1 MQRESNLRYYII
13 LAVAVLCL
21 YSIWPTGRYV
31 YFSFT
36 QKRPQAE
43 TEIKGY
49 DKQKADLQRGAIGLG
64 LDLVGGVDVLLKVDA
79 EKARTR
85 LVALEGDRLHAAL
98 KEKRI
103 NYILDPAKVKDGL
116 LLTVPNK
123 ADTRQV
129 VNTIRGFYDS
139 DRGAFE
145 GFDEEAFHQTGQGT
159 LKLSDR
165 YFKRE
170 MRPLVE
176 NARNIIERRVDA
188 FGVTQP
194 SVSMQDAGQGV
205 SAIRVQVPGEKDPV
219 YVIEQLIRPA
229 QLEFYLVHPK
239 QMLDVQHP
247 QRPYQQGYTD
257 EFYETRIVKD
267 ARGKDKTE
275 FVPKKELDPGYIGM
289 EGEINDDQ
297 SPTGKKRVMYIIKD
311 QPAMTGEHLRSAYV
325 TSNPGNISNP
335 IEVNFVLDQQGASD
349 FRQITTA
356 NLRGFLAIALDGSIR
371 SAPLIKSVIPS
382 GQGMIEGSF
391 TSQEAQD
398 LAQVLKTGAL
408 PADLKPEGKRTVG
421 PTLGEQSLI
430 QSMKA
435 MMIAAVAITVFMIV
449 YYGTAGLISIFAL
462 ILNLL
467 IIIACLDLFN
477 ATLTLSGIGGIIL
490 TIGMAVDA
498 NVLIYERIRD
508 EISSGRPLRAAIRA
522 GFGRA
527 FPVIFDSNLTTLLS
541 AFVLLQFGEG
551 SVRGFALTMVFGLI
565 SNLFTGLTVTYA
577 LCSLWFR
584 MRGSLGIGS
593 LCIFRNPKINF
604 IGLRF
609 VSFSISG
616 AAILFSLVALTLR
629 GGPDFAVD
637 FKGGVLSEVR
647 ILNST
652 KDESQEITKV
662 LPGEQSRVQK
672 VEVTDNND
680 YLIRLAL
687 QSPPEGGPKTGD
699 TEYTQK
705 IIESKL
711 TEKYTKDGVEFL
723 GTTTVSKEVGQTFR
737 SIALLVVIGATM
749 CILAYLWFRFE
760 LVFGVA
766 AVIALLHDLICTICI
781 ITLWKVQMSL
791 DVVSALLIM
800 VGFSVNDTIVI
811 FDRIRENSHTMFGR
825 SFKEI
830 CDDAM
835 NKSLSRTLITTGTV
849 VGVMVVMYFFGG
861 ASLVPFAKV
870 MIVGGLIGTYSSDF
884 VAAPLVYL
892 WNERQK
898 GRVAVELGRKP
909 VSPIQQEEPAPAMA
923 AATAGMAGGTVI
935 SPVAGAP
942 QRRGRR

>member
-13 LAVAVLCL
+13 LAVTVLCL

-43 TEIKGY
+43 AEIKGY

-116 LLTVPNK
+116 VLTVPNK
-123 ADTRQV
+123 ADTHQV

-145 GFDEEAFHQTGQGT
+145 GFDEGAFHQTGQGT

-165 YFKRE
+165 YFKHE

-194 SVSMQDAGQGV
+194 SVSMQDAGEGV
-205 SAIRVQVPGEKDPV
+205 SAIRVQVPGEKDPE
-219 YVIEQLIRPA
+219 YVISQLIRPA

-239 QMLDVQHP
+239 QMLDTDP
-247 QRPYQQGYTD
+247 PYQQAYTD

-275 FVPKKELDPGYIGM
+275 FVPKKDLDSGYMGM
-289 EGEINDDQ
+289 EGEINDDK
-297 SPTGKKRVMYIIKD
+297 SPTGKKGVMYIVKD
-311 QPAMTGEHLRSAYV
+311 QPSMTGEHLRIAYV
-325 TSNPGNISNP
+325 TSNPSNISNP
-335 IEVNFVLDQQGASD
+335 IAVSFVLDQQGASD

-356 NLRGFLAIALDGSIR
+356 NLRGHLAIALDGSIK
-371 SAPLIKSVIPS
+371 SAPLIRSVIPN
-382 GQGMIEGSF
+382 GLGEIEGSF
-391 TSQEAQD
+391 SPQEAQD

-408 PADLKPEGKRTVG
+408 PADLKADQKRTIG

-435 MMIAAVAITVFMIV
+435 MAIAAVAITVFMIV
-449 YYGTAGLISIFAL
+449 YYGTAGFISIFAL

-467 IIIACLDLFN
+467 IIIACLGMFN

-508 EISSGRPLRAAIRA
+508 EILSGRPLRAAIRA

-565 SNLFTGLTVTYA
+565 ANLFTGLTVTYA

-584 MRGSLGIGS
+584 IRGSLSIGS
-593 LCIFRNPKINF
+593 LCMFRNPKINF

-616 AAILFSLVALTLR
+616 ALILFCLVALTLR

-672 VEVTDNND
+672 VEVTDKND

-687 QSPPEGGPKTGD
+687 QSRPEGGSKTGD

-705 IIESKL
+705 VIESKL

-766 AVIALLHDLICTICI
+766 AVIALLHDLICTIGI

-861 ASLVPFAKV
+861 TSLVPFAKV

-884 VAAPLVYL
+884 VAAPLVYM
-892 WNERQK
+892 WNEYKK

-909 VSPIQQEEPAPAMA
+909 TLPIQPQEPAPAMA
-923 AATAGMAGGTVI
+923 AATAGTAGGTVV
-935 SPVAGAP
+935 SSGTSAP

>member
-13 LAVAVLCL
+13 LAVTVLSL

-43 TEIKGY
+43 AEIKGY

-85 LVALEGDRLHAAL
+85 LVALEGDKLHTEL
-98 KEKRI
+98 KQKRI
-103 NYILDPAKVKDGL
+103 NYVLDPAKVKDGL
-116 LLTVPNK
+116 VLTVPNK
-123 ADTRQV
+123 ADTHQV

-139 DRGAFE
+139 DNGAFE
-145 GFDEEAFHQTGQGT
+145 GFDEAAFHQTGQGT

-165 YFKRE
+165 YFKDQ

-194 SVSMQDAGQGV
+194 SVSMQDAGSGV
-205 SAIRVQVPGEKDPV
+205 SGIRVQVPGEKDPE
-219 YVIEQLIRPA
+219 YVISQLIRPA
-229 QLEFYLVHPK
+229 QLEFYLVDPG
-239 QMLDVQHP
+239 QMTSDGG
-247 QRPYQQGYTD
+247 YQEAYTSQFF
-257 EFYETRIVKD
+257 EEKTVKD
-267 ARGKDKTE
+267 VRGKDKTE
-275 FVPKKELDPGYIGM
+275 FVPKKELPPGYMGM
-289 EGEINDDQ
+289 EGEYDDHRT
-297 SPTGKKRVMYIIKD
+297 PTGKRRVMYIIKD

-325 TSNPGNISNP
+325 TSNPSNISNP
-335 IEVNFVLDQQGASD
+335 IEVSFVLDQQGASD

-356 NLRGFLAIALDGSIR
+356 NLRGYLAIALDGSIK

-382 GQGMIEGSF
+382 GQGVIEGSF
-391 TSQEAQD
+391 SPQEAQD

-408 PADLKPEGKRTVG
+408 PADLKADQKRTVG

-435 MMIAAVAITVFMIV
+435 MAIAAVVITVFMIV

-467 IIIACLDLFN
+467 IIIACLDMFN

-565 SNLFTGLTVTYA
+565 ANLFTGLTVTYA

-616 AAILFSLVALTLR
+616 ALILFSLVALTLR

-672 VEVTDNND
+672 VEVTDKND

-766 AVIALLHDLICTICI
+766 AVIALLHDLICTIGI

-861 ASLVPFAKV
+861 TSLVPFAKV

-884 VAAPLVYL
+884 IAAPLVYL

-898 GRVAVELGRKP
+898 GKVAVELGRKP
-909 VSPIQQEEPAPAMA
+909 ALPIQPQEEPAPAMA
-923 AATAGMAGGTVI
+923 VATAGTAGGTVV